1 MRSLHTGKGNLTYSQ
16 QNFLEGFRTAGAVR
30 DEVKPINVIL
40 PTEEPVQHPVI
51 EITPEPT
58 QEPTQEPT
66 IAPTPTPTPFQEEKV
81 IIQPVTLK
89 NYGKP
94 TKEEGIEKSN
104 QVSGSVKR
112 GAEGSE
118 AGSSK

>member
-1 MRSLHTGKGNLTYSQ
+1 MRSLHTGKANLTYSQ
-16 QNFLEGFRTAGAVR
+16 QNFLEGFRSAGAVR

-40 PTEEPVQHPVI
+40 PTEHPTQDPVI
-51 EITPEPT
+51 EITPEPIP
-58 QEPTQEPT
+58 E
-66 IAPTPTPTPFQEEKV
+66 PTPTPIPVQEVKE
-81 IIQPVTLK
+81 IIQPVILK

-94 TKEEGIEKSN
+94 TKEEDIEKSN

-118 AGSSK
+118 TNSSKQ